1 MDPSLTLEIPF
12 VLLGRKDLKSS
23 KYLPQNEEQT
33 KPLEYINATLLALC
47 PDILVH
53 LIASSDQIT
62 PDVAWHLYPS
72 PFDEDAILTVG
83 ERAKLSKDIWSCPA
97 ILHRTGISLDTSS
110 TAWTLFTHEAGQ
122 IFSALAKLDAHEE
135 PEIVVHGET
144 IHLRPWSLVT
154 PSQAQLRIVLVPGHD
169 IHPPLF
175 KHTLIL
181 AAALERKLT
190 LLTTPSALL
199 RYWTLSR
206 FLEFRAVRQLGRKKA
221 ELWTEKGDAYAR
233 EERKWFAR
241 FDEEDRAGQRT
252 KKRGREWWDVVDS
265 VDMEDFRGFR
275 EKGGRLGVEPN
286 FAGGHGGQ
294 VTGLAFQQFHS
305 TLDAG
310 GIVAY
315 TEIIAGLA
323 HMACDFEHTQL
334 SGWMVEWRQEA
345 PSQLRDGFRKL
356 LRALHVSEP
365 FISFFESYLDALYSV
380 TASSTGSEPEDGP
393 SHSSPFFP
401 LTSHITHT
409 LSSERAYIPTFIA
422 RYAAA
427 SGFHPRPTSKVYAL
441 MMADEQARTTTTT
454 TTTRG

>member
-53 LIASSDQIT
+53 LIASSDQIK
-62 PDVAWHLYPS
+62 PDIAWHLYPS
-72 PFDEDAILTVG
+72 PLDEAAILIVD
-83 ERAKLSKDIWSCPA
+83 ERTKLSKKNMV
-97 ILHRTGISLDTSS
+97 LS

-135 PEIVVHGET
+135 PEIVHGET
-144 IHLRPWSLVT
+144 IHLHPWSLVT
-154 PSQAQLRIVLVPGHD
+154 PSQAQLRIVLVPGHG

-199 RYWTLSR
+199 RYWSLSR

-286 FAGGHGGQ
+286 FAGGDGGQ

-310 GIVAY
+310 GIIAY

-323 HMACDFEHTQL
+323 HMACDFEHAQML
-334 SGWMVEWRQEA
+334 AWMVERRQEA

-401 LTSHITHT
+401 LTLHISHT

-454 TTTRG
+454 TTTTTRG

>member
-53 LIASSDQIT
+53 LIASSDQIK
-62 PDVAWHLYPS
+62 PDIAWHLYPS
-72 PFDEDAILTVG
+72 PLDEAAILIVD
-83 ERAKLSKDIWSCPA
+83 ERTKLSKKNMV
-97 ILHRTGISLDTSS
+97 LS

-135 PEIVVHGET
+135 PEIV
-144 IHLRPWSLVT
+144 SLVT
-154 PSQAQLRIVLVPGHD
+154 PSQAQLRIVLVPGHG
-169 IHPPLF
+169 IHRPLL

-199 RYWTLSR
+199 RYWSLSR
-206 FLEFRAVRQLGRKKA
+206 FLEFRAVRQLGREKA
-221 ELWTEKGDAYAR
+221 ELWTKGDAYAR

-265 VDMEDFRGFR
+265 GEG
-275 EKGGRLGVEPN
+275 GGRLGVEPN
-286 FAGGHGGQ
+286 FAGGDGGQ

-310 GIVAY
+310 GIIAY

-323 HMACDFEHTQL
+323 HMACDFEHAQML
-334 SGWMVEWRQEA
+334 AWMVERRQEA
-345 PSQLRDGFRKL
+345 PSQLRDGFGTL
-356 LRALHVSEP
+356 LRALNVSAP
-365 FISFFESYLDALYSV
+365 SISFFESYLDALYSI

-401 LTSHITHT
+401 LTSHISHT

-454 TTTRG
+454 RG